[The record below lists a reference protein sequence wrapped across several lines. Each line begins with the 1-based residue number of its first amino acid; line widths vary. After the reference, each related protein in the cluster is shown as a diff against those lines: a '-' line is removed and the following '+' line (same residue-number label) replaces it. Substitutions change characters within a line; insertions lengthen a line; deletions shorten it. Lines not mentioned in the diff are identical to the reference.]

1 MEQKRVGKM
10 LNIAICDDDIQTT
23 GEMECLIQR
32 ISKQNFVDIET
43 EVFWNGESL
52 VNAIIKENKFDII
65 YLDIEMEKED
75 GISAAKRIR
84 MYDKNVLIIYVSS
97 HENHMKDSFSV
108 RPFQF
113 LVKPLSEKQM
123 EICFKAAF
131 DDINDT
137 DFYFR
142 YSYKRIN
149 YKVPVRDI
157 LYFES
162 NRRKVS
168 IVTERDTY
176 EVYKKLN
183 EMSELFGVSTDYLLK
198 DEMKAENITYHE
210 STESYAEPLKKVT
223 MENANEFLDMKRNG
237 SKVVANAASMCIL
250 SPILLIVL
258 VTMAE
263 DSVFHVSESLA
274 TVFGCVFLLGMVA
287 AAVFLFITYGMR
299 ESHMEH
305 FEKECFETEYGVSG
319 MVREKKDSYEP
330 IFIRGTAVGVVL
342 CILAVIPTIIAGSM
356 EASDYYCG
364 LSVGLLLFILA
375 IGVNLLV
382 RVGMVKSSYDTL
394 LQEGEYT
401 KEEKLFK
408 KKTDTFSGVYWC
420 LTTAIYLAWS
430 FWTMSWDIT
439 WIVWPVAGV
448 LFAALLGV
456 VKMVLKNGSETQH
469 YI

>member
-1 MEQKRVGKM
+1 MGVSRQAVSKWESAGAVPD
-10 LNIAICDDDIQTT
+10 L
-23 GEMECLIQR
+23 QR
-32 ISKQNFVDIET
+32 ILQ
-43 EVFWNGESL
+43 
-52 VNAIIKENKFDII
+52 
-65 YLDIEMEKED
+65 
-75 GISAAKRIR
+75 
-84 MYDKNVLIIYVSS
+84 
-97 HENHMKDSFSV
+97 
-108 RPFQF
+108 
-113 LVKPLSEKQM
+113 
-123 EICFKAAF
+123 
-131 DDINDT
+131 
-137 DFYFR
+137 
-142 YSYKRIN
+142 
-149 YKVPVRDI
+149 
-157 LYFES
+157 
-162 NRRKVS
+162 
-168 IVTERDTY
+168 
-176 EVYKKLN
+176 
-183 EMSELFGVSTDYLLK
+183 MSELFGVSTDYLLK

-237 SKVVANAASMCIL
+237 SKVVANATSMCIS

-263 DSVFHVSESLA
+263 DGVFHVSESLA

-342 CILAVIPTIIAGSM
+342 CILAVIPTIIAESM

-401 KEEKLFK
+401 KEEVRVIAEKIGLLVADKPDSQDICFVPDGDYAGFIERYTGNTYPDGDFLDENGNVIGRHKGVIFYTIGQRRGIGTGFGKPMYVIGKNADNNTVTLGSNELLF
-408 KKTDTFSGVYWC
+408 TDTLYADNLNWIAFEYPESEFKCKAKTRYRQTEQPCTVYPQGRNTVRVVFDEKIRAVTPGQHVVFYDGDIVLGGGV
-420 LTTAIYLAWS
+420 I
-430 FWTMSWDIT
+430 M
-439 WIVWPVAGV
+439 
-448 LFAALLGV
+448 
-456 VKMVLKNGSETQH
+456 
-469 YI
+469 

>member
-1 MEQKRVGKM
+1 MILADKITEERKKNGWSQEELANQLGVSRQAVSKWESAGAVPD
-10 LNIAICDDDIQTT
+10 L
-23 GEMECLIQR
+23 QR
-32 ISKQNFVDIET
+32 ILQ
-43 EVFWNGESL
+43 
-52 VNAIIKENKFDII
+52 
-65 YLDIEMEKED
+65 
-75 GISAAKRIR
+75 
-84 MYDKNVLIIYVSS
+84 
-97 HENHMKDSFSV
+97 
-108 RPFQF
+108 
-113 LVKPLSEKQM
+113 
-123 EICFKAAF
+123 
-131 DDINDT
+131 
-137 DFYFR
+137 
-142 YSYKRIN
+142 
-149 YKVPVRDI
+149 
-157 LYFES
+157 
-162 NRRKVS
+162 
-168 IVTERDTY
+168 
-176 EVYKKLN
+176 
-183 EMSELFGVSTDYLLK
+183 MSELFCVSTDYLLK

-263 DSVFHVSESLA
+263 DGVFHVSESLA

-330 IFIRGTAVGVVL
+330 IFIRGTAVGGRDWSGSG
-342 CILAVIPTIIAGSM
+342 CRAGR
-356 EASDYYCG
+356 DYYCG

>member
-1 MEQKRVGKM
+1 MILADKITEERKKNGWSQEELANQLGVSRQAVSKWESAGAVPD
-10 LNIAICDDDIQTT
+10 L
-23 GEMECLIQR
+23 QR
-32 ISKQNFVDIET
+32 ILQ
-43 EVFWNGESL
+43 
-52 VNAIIKENKFDII
+52 
-65 YLDIEMEKED
+65 
-75 GISAAKRIR
+75 
-84 MYDKNVLIIYVSS
+84 
-97 HENHMKDSFSV
+97 
-108 RPFQF
+108 
-113 LVKPLSEKQM
+113 
-123 EICFKAAF
+123 
-131 DDINDT
+131 
-137 DFYFR
+137 
-142 YSYKRIN
+142 
-149 YKVPVRDI
+149 
-157 LYFES
+157 
-162 NRRKVS
+162 
-168 IVTERDTY
+168 
-176 EVYKKLN
+176 
-183 EMSELFGVSTDYLLK
+183 MSELFCVSTDYLLK

-237 SKVVANAASMCIL
+237 SKVVANA
-250 SPILLIVL
+250 
-258 VTMAE
+258 
-263 DSVFHVSESLA
+263 

-287 AAVFLFITYGMR
+287 TAVFLFITYGMR

-319 MVREKKDSYEP
+319 IVREKKDSYEP

-342 CILAVIPTIIAGSM
+342 CILAVIPTIIAGAM
-356 EASDYYCG
+356 ETSDYCCG